1 MTKYLRASVY
11 LLLILCTS
19 TVTAQFPYFESFKN
33 ATASGINFGGAPS
46 AFLTAG
52 GSAYNLAGLAHT
64 GTPID
69 RNGQGYL
76 RLTSNSRNQ
85 KGYIYSNTVFPF
97 TQGLTVQ
104 FEYYIYGGTGAD
116 GISFFLFDATADP
129 FNIGGFGGS
138 LGYAQI
144 TTTDPISPGVSKG
157 YMAVGLDE
165 FGNFSN
171 PSEGR
176 QGGPGQ
182 IAGSVTL
189 RGKGDGAALTA
200 GNYSFLTST
209 NTNTLGFNLVG
220 DLNNRQPDSTSV
232 GFRRVLIDLS
242 PNPNGGYN
250 ITVRITRGGPTLVT
264 TTVINNFYY
273 PEVAPSNLKYGLAS
287 STGDQTNFHE
297 IRNVL
302 IDSKAANTLVPPIAT
317 NDAFTICQGIVASVD
332 VAANDRTT
340 NAGGSINKASIDLNP
355 AETGLQNSF
364 TVAGKGVFTIGEE
377 NTILFTPQANFIGTV
392 SASYNIKDTFGM
404 TSNNATVTLTYTA
417 APVQPVAGID
427 QLLNISTATTNY
439 TLQANNPG
447 TDVGTWTQVSG
458 PSTAVIVNPTQF
470 NSAVNNLNGGVYIFR
485 WTIKSTGGCELTDDV
500 QIVVNHIPV
509 ATNDALT
516 TNYNTSGTVLV
527 LNNDTDVDGNNTID
541 KATIVVKTQPQ
552 SGTLSI
558 DPLTG
563 IVTYTPNLGFSGTD
577 FFTYTVKD
585 NFGAES
591 NEATVS
597 IIVNP
602 QPDPT
607 TIGLAKALTS
617 RTRNLDGSY
626 DLIYTFNLVNFGNVE
641 TIYNI
646 SLIDDLEA
654 TFKKNAVVVK
664 RVTATGTLT
673 ANNSYNGYT
682 VKNMLLPSSNLL
694 AARKEQV
701 ILEINVSL
709 TQGEGVFNNT
719 ATAEGLNSK
728 DGSPVSDQSTDGLV
742 PDPNAPSDVSPA
754 LPTPVTLNE
763 EDLFIPGGFSP
774 NNDGIN
780 DYFVIEN
787 GSRYQIHLEIFNR
800 WGNRIYRS
808 VNYKNEWNGTSTEGV
823 RVGDNVPTGTYYY
836 VIKIDGVNKY
846 VGHLTLSR

>member
-1 MTKYLRASVY
+1 MTKLLRATIY
-11 LLLILCTS
+11 LLLITCTS

-33 ATASGINFGGAPS
+33 STAAGINFGGAPS

-69 RNGQGYL
+69 ANGSGYL
-76 RLTSNSRNQ
+76 RLTNNSRNQ

-104 FEYYIYGGTGAD
+104 FEYYIYGGSGAD
-116 GISFFLFDATADP
+116 GISFFLFDATASP

-144 TTTDPISPGVSKG
+144 TTTNPISPGVSKG

-171 PSEGR
+171 ANEGR

-189 RGKGDGAALTA
+189 RGKGDGAALTS
-200 GNYSFLTST
+200 GNYPYLTSVQT
-209 NTNTLGFNLVG
+209 NSLGFNLVG
-220 DLNNRQPDSTSV
+220 DLNNRQPDSTSA
-232 GFRRVLIDLS
+232 GYRRVLIDLT

-264 TTVINNFYY
+264 STVINNFYY
-273 PEVAPSNLKYGLAS
+273 PEVAPTNLQYGLAS

-297 IRNVL
+297 IRNVI
-302 IDSKAANTLVPPIAT
+302 IDSKAVSTLTPPTAN
-317 NDAFTICQGIVASVD
+317 NDAFTICQGITASVD

-340 NAGGSINKASIDLNP
+340 NAGGSINRASIDLDP
-355 AETGLQNSF
+355 SAVGLQNTF
-364 TVAGKGVFTIGEE
+364 AVPGKGVFSISEE
-377 NTILFTPQANFIGTV
+377 SNILFTPENNFSGTV
-392 SASYNIKDTFGM
+392 VASYNIKDTFGM
-404 TSNNATVTLTYTA
+404 TSNNASITLTYTA
-417 APVQPVAGID
+417 APVLPVAGAD

-439 TLQANNPG
+439 TLQGNSPG
-447 TDVGTWTQVSG
+447 TDVATWTQVSG
-458 PSTAVIVNPTQF
+458 PSTATIVNPALPNT
-470 NSAVNNLNGGVYIFR
+470 AVNNLTNGVYIFR

-509 ATNDALT
+509 AFDDALT
-516 TNYNTSGTVLV
+516 TDYNTSGTVLV

-541 KATIVVKTQPQ
+541 KATIVVKTQPLN
-552 SGTLSI
+552 GRITI

-563 IVTYTPNLGFSGTD
+563 LVTYTPNPGFQGTD
-577 FFTYTVKD
+577 VFTYTVKD

-591 NEATVS
+591 NEATVN
-597 IIVNP
+597 IVVRP

-617 RTRNLDGSY
+617 RIRNLDGSY
-626 DLIYTFNLVNFGNVE
+626 DLIYTFNVVNFGDVE
-641 TIYNI
+641 NIYNI
-646 SLIDDLEA
+646 ALNDDLKT
-654 TFKKNAVVVK
+654 TFKNNTVVVK
-664 RVTATGTLT
+664 RVTATGTLS
-673 ANNSYNGYT
+673 ANNNYNGNT
-682 VKNMLLPSSNLL
+682 DINMLLPTSYLVAL
-694 AARKEQV
+694 AKEQV
-701 ILEINVSL
+701 VLEINVSL
-709 TQGEGVFNNT
+709 SQGEGTFNNS
-719 ATAEGLNSK
+719 AIVSGLNTK
-728 DGSPVSDQSTDGLV
+728 DGSPVSDQSTDGLIA
-742 PDPNAPSDVSPA
+742 DPNSPKDVSPA
-754 LPTPVTLNE
+754 IPTPVVLNE

-780 DYFVIEN
+780 DFFVIEN
-787 GSRYQIHLEIFNR
+787 GSRYQINLEIFNR

-808 VNYKNEWNGTSTEGV
+808 VNYKNEWNGKTTEGIH
-823 RVGDNVPTGTYYY
+823 VGDDVPTGTYYY

-846 VGHLTLSR
+846 VGHLTVSR

>member
-1 MTKYLRASVY
+1 MTKYLRATVY
-11 LLLILCTS
+11 FLLTLCTS
-19 TVTAQFPYFESFKN
+19 TVTAQFPYLESFKN

-52 GSAYNLAGLAHT
+52 GSGYNPTSLAHS

-69 RNGQGYL
+69 ENGKGYL

-116 GISFFLFDATADP
+116 GISFFLFDATANP

-144 TTTDPISPGVSKG
+144 TTTDPTSPGVSKG

-220 DLNNRQPDSTSV
+220 DQNNRQPDSTSN
-232 GFRRVLIDLS
+232 GYRRVLIDLS

-264 TTVINNFYY
+264 STVINNFYY
-273 PEVAPSNLKYGLAS
+273 PEIAPTNLKYGLAS

-297 IRNVL
+297 IRNVI
-302 IDSKAANTLVPPIAT
+302 IDSKVLNTLVPPNAA

-332 VAANDRTT
+332 VAANDKTT

-355 AETGLQNSF
+355 SEVGLQNSF
-364 TVAGKGVFTIGEE
+364 TVTSKGVFSIGED
-377 NTILFTPQANFIGTV
+377 NNILFTPASNFSGTV
-392 SASYNIKDTFGM
+392 TASYNIKDSFGM

-417 APVQPVAGID
+417 APVQPLAGTD

-439 TLQANNPG
+439 TLQGNNPG

-458 PSTAVIVNPTQF
+458 PTTAVIANPALYNT
-470 NSAVNNLNGGVYIFR
+470 AVNSLTNGVYVFR
-485 WTIKSTGGCELTDDV
+485 WTIKSKGGCELTDNV
-500 QIVVNHIPV
+500 QLVVNHIPV
-509 ATNDALT
+509 AANDALT

-541 KATIVVKTQPQ
+541 KATIVVKIQSQ
-552 SGTLSI
+552 SGKISI

-563 IVTYTPNLGFSGTD
+563 LVTYTPNPGFSGTD
-577 FFTYTVKD
+577 YFTYTVKD

-591 NEATVS
+591 NEATVNVT
-597 IIVNP
+597 VNP

-607 TIGLAKALTS
+607 TIGLAKGLTARS
-617 RTRNLDGSY
+617 RNIDGSY
-626 DLIYTFNLVNFGNVE
+626 DLTYTFNLVNFGNVE

-646 SLIDDLEA
+646 SLMDDLEA

-664 RVTATGTLT
+664 RITATGTLH

-682 VKNMLLPSSNLL
+682 VQNMLLPSSTLL

-701 ILEINVSL
+701 ILEINVTL
-709 TQGEGVFNNT
+709 NKGEGVFNNT
-719 ATAEGLNSK
+719 AIAEGLNTK
-728 DGSPVSDQSTDGLV
+728 DGSPVSDQSTNGLI
-742 PDPNAPSDVSPA
+742 PDPNTPNDVTPA
-754 LPTPVTLNE
+754 SPTPVTLNE

-808 VNYKNEWNGTSTEGV
+808 VNYKNEWNGKTTEGI
-823 RVGDNVPTGTYYY
+823 RVGDDVPTGTYYY

-846 VGHLTLSR
+846 VGHLTVSR